1 MSEMT
6 LIAATQAGLA
16 EEMRRDPRIWCLGED
31 LARGGVFGQYAG
43 FIEEFGP
50 KRIVSTPISEAM
62 IMSAGLGAALAGTR
76 PVVEMRIADF
86 TLCAMDELVNQVAK
100 VRYMFGGQARAP
112 MVIRMPHGLARFSAA
127 QHSQSLEAWLVHIP
141 GLVVLAPATA
151 ADCKGLMKAAIRSD
165 DPVILFEPRSIW
177 ASKGEVPEGD
187 DVTPIGVA
195 RVARR
200 GDDVTLVSWS
210 MTVPLAL
217 AAAEA
222 AAREGLSVEVIDLRS
237 LWPWDKGAV
246 LASVARTR
254 RAVIAHEAV
263 KVAGFGAE
271 IAATIG
277 EELAGTLAAP
287 VLRVG
292 APRIPVPYAPLL
304 EDAYRVTSEKIL
316 AGLRQVARGKAAA
329 RDDRSSAST

>member
-6 LIAATQAGLA
+6 VIAATQAGLA
-16 EEMRRDPRIWCLGED
+16 EEMRRDERVWALGED

-43 FIEEFGP
+43 FVEEFGP

-112 MVIRMPHGLARFSAA
+112 MVIRMPHGVARFSAA

-151 ADCKGLMKAAIRSD
+151 ADCKGMMKAAIRSD
-165 DPVILFEPRSIW
+165 DPVVLFEPRAIW
-177 ASKGEVPEGD
+177 ASKGDVPGG
-187 DVTPIGVA
+187 DVTTPLGVA
-195 RVARR
+195 RVARAGR
-200 GDDVTLVSWS
+200 DVTLISWS
-210 MTVPLAL
+210 MTVPIAL
-217 AAAEA
+217 EA
-222 AAREGLSVEVIDLRS
+222 AAAAAHEGIDVEVIDLRS
-237 LWPWDKGAV
+237 LWPWDRETV
-246 LASVARTR
+246 LAAVARTR

-263 KVAGFGAE
+263 KVAGLGAE

-277 EELAGTLAAP
+277 EELAGDLRAP

-292 APRIPVPYAPLL
+292 APRIPVPYAPPL
-304 EDAYRVTSEKIL
+304 EEVFRVTADKIL
-316 AGLRQVARGKAAA
+316 SGLRRAMRG
-329 RDDRSSAST
+329 RSASP

>member
-16 EEMRRDPRIWCLGED
+16 DEMRRDPRVWCLGED

-76 PVVEMRIADF
+76 PVLEMRIADF

-112 MVIRMPHGLARFSAA
+112 MVIRMPHGLARYSAA

-151 ADCKGLMKAAIRSD
+151 EDCRGLMKAAIRSD
-165 DPVILFEPRSIW
+165 DPVVLFEPRSIW
-177 ASKGEVPEGD
+177 ASKGEVPDGD
-187 DVTPIGVA
+187 APTPIGVA

-200 GDDVTLVSWS
+200 GNDVTLVTWS
-210 MTVPLAL
+210 MTLPVAL

-237 LWPWDKGAV
+237 LWPWDKAAV
-246 LASVARTR
+246 LGSIARTR

-263 KVAGFGAE
+263 KVGGFGAE

-277 EELAGTLAAP
+277 EELAGTLTAP
-287 VLRVG
+287 VVRIG
-292 APRIPVPYAPLL
+292 APRIPVPYAPQL
-304 EDAYRVTSEKIL
+304 EDVYRVTSDRIL
-316 AGLRQVARGKAAA
+316 AGLRQVAGGRAVS
-329 RDDRSSAST
+329 RDDRSSTQT

>member
-6 LIAATQAGLA
+6 VIAATQAGLA
-16 EEMRRDPRIWCLGED
+16 EEMRRDARVWALGED

-43 FIEEFGP
+43 FVEEFGP

-112 MVIRMPHGLARFSAA
+112 MVIRMPHGVARFSAA

-165 DPVILFEPRSIW
+165 DPVVLFEPRAIW
-177 ASKGEVPEGD
+177 ASKGDVPDG
-187 DVTPIGVA
+187 DVTTPLGVA
-195 RVARR
+195 RIARAGR
-200 GDDVTLVSWS
+200 DVTLISWS
-210 MTVPLAL
+210 MTVPIAL
-217 AAAEA
+217 EA
-222 AAREGLSVEVIDLRS
+222 AAAASREGIDVEVIDLRS
-237 LWPWDKGAV
+237 LWPWDRAAV
-246 LASVARTR
+246 LASVTRTR

-263 KVAGFGAE
+263 KVAGLGAE

-277 EELAGTLAAP
+277 EELAGDLRAP

-292 APRIPVPYAPLL
+292 APRIPVPYAPPL
-304 EDAYRVTSEKIL
+304 EEVFRVTADKIL
-316 AGLRQVARGKAAA
+316 SGLRHVMRGRPA
-329 RDDRSSAST
+329 SS

>member
-1 MSEMT
+1 
-6 LIAATQAGLA
+6 
-16 EEMRRDPRIWCLGED
+16 
-31 LARGGVFGQYAG
+31 
-43 FIEEFGP
+43 
-50 KRIVSTPISEAM
+50 
-62 IMSAGLGAALAGTR
+62 
-76 PVVEMRIADF
+76 
-86 TLCAMDELVNQVAK
+86 
-100 VRYMFGGQARAP
+100 

-177 ASKGEVPEGD
+177 ASTGEVPEGD
-187 DVTPIGVA
+187 DVSPIGVA

-237 LWPWDKGAV
+237 LWPWDKAAV

-263 KVAGFGAE
+263 RVAGFGAE

-277 EELAGTLAAP
+277 EELSGALAAP
-287 VLRVG
+287 VVRVG
-292 APRIPVPYAPLL
+292 APRIPVPYAPQL
-304 EDAYRVTSEKIL
+304 EDVYRVTSDRIL
-316 AGLRQVARGKAAA
+316 AGLRQVAGGKAAR
-329 RDDRSSAST
+329 RDDRSSIQT

>member
-16 EEMRRDPRIWCLGED
+16 EEMRRDPTVWALGED

-43 FIEEFGP
+43 FLDEFGP
-50 KRIVSTPISEAM
+50 RRIVSTPISEAM

-112 MVIRMPHGLARFSAA
+112 MVIRMPHGVARFSAA

-141 GLVVLAPATA
+141 GLVVLAPGTA

-165 DPVILFEPRSIW
+165 DPVILFEPRAIW
-177 ASKGEVPEGD
+177 AETGPVPEGD
-187 DVTPIGVA
+187 VVTPIGAA
-195 RVARR
+195 RIARPGR
-200 GDDVTLVSWS
+200 DVTLITWS

-217 AAAEA
+217 AAAERA
-222 AAREGLSVEVIDLRS
+222 AADGISVEVIDLRS
-237 LWPWDKGAV
+237 LWPWDRGLV
-246 LASVARTR
+246 LDSVARTG
-254 RAVIAHEAV
+254 RAVVAHEAV
-263 KVAGFGAE
+263 QVAGLGAE
-271 IAATIG
+271 IAAVIG
-277 EELAGTLAAP
+277 EELGAP
-287 VLRVG
+287 VLRAG
-292 APRIPVPYAPLL
+292 APRIPVPYAPQL
-304 EDAYRVTSEKIL
+304 ENVYRVTPDRIH
-316 AGLRQVARGKAAA
+316 ATLRRAAAA
-329 RDDRSSAST
+329 RRTGGNDATDRA